1 MIYVQAAKRDMLL
14 SEHSVY
20 LIGREKVS
28 GRHSSLVLVVMAITD
43 KEGSTERPSYRSS

>member
-1 MIYVQAAKRDMLL
+1 MHCHLTVTWSCDPYAHVTRVQAAKRDMLL

-28 GRHSSLVLVVMAITD
+28 GKHSLYI
-43 KEGSTERPSYRSS
+43 